1 VSRLYLAQAQER
13 LGQPDVALRN
23 YFVAM
28 KTAQGT
34 GQWLNAATTAPGL
47 RSRVEHAVNF
57 VNQGR
62 RRLFDQVLVPIR
74 SRYGAG
80 ELARVENCLRVIWA
94 SARRR
99 TPILASGRR
108 RCIFPICR
116 RRRTST
122 GSCSLGRC
130 VGGADGRD
138 PRGTGAVLS
147 EQRGREAVFHTEEL
161 ARQNLRGGAAPPKW
175 EGFYFYRHGERR
187 EDNCSRCPA
196 TDRALQMA
204 PLMQV
209 RDLGRK

>member
-1 VSRLYLAQAQER
+1 
-13 LGQPDVALRN
+13 
-23 YFVAM
+23 
-28 KTAQGT
+28 
-34 GQWLNAATTAPGL
+34 
-47 RSRVEHAVNF
+47 VNF

-80 ELARVENCLRVIWA
+80 ELARVENCLRVY
-94 SARRR
+94 
-99 TPILASGRR
+99 
-108 RCIFPICR
+108 
-116 RRRTST
+116 
-122 GSCSLGRC
+122 LGER
-130 VGGADGRD
+130 APPYTD
-138 PRGTGAVLS
+138 PRQRPSQMYFPDLPASPYFDRKLFGWADALEGQTAAIREELAAVLS

-209 RDLGRK
+209 RDLGPEVMFSVLSPALICCRTEVSPMPGSSRTFH